1 MEEQLSRKRRVRAGH
16 RASVSRIFSQV
27 YENMEGSD
35 DPERKLSKSR
45 QQDKALKEKLQVL
58 RTLDSEIL
66 ELTVADDDV
75 VEEIQ
80 KADEYAERL
89 QLALIDLERVL
100 KESKGRPSSPGV
112 RQPENRPLSPGV
124 RQPEN
129 RPLSPGVHQPENRP
143 SSPGGRQSESHQ
155 SGMFGQEQVIAN
167 GSEQT
172 SCSAIRGTSAE
183 FKAEPWAEVAGYS
196 QVNRE
201 MIASPTNLSIEA
213 CESQSNYGHNTR
225 PRIKLPKL
233 TLRNSMGT

>member
-16 RASVSRIFSQV
+16 RALVSRIISQV

-35 DPERKLSKSR
+35 DPERKLSKAR
-45 QQDKALKEKLQVL
+45 QQDNALKEKLQVL
-58 RTLDSEIL
+58 RTLDSEIR

-100 KESKGRPSSPGV
+100 KESKSRPSSPGV
-112 RQPENRPLSPGV
+112 R
-124 RQPEN
+124 
-129 RPLSPGVHQPENRP
+129 QPENRP
-143 SSPGGRQSESHQ
+143 SSPGGRQSESRQ

-172 SCSAIRGTSAE
+172 SRSAIRGTSTRSE

-213 CESQSNYGHNTR
+213 CESQTTMDTTLDQESNYQ
-225 PRIKLPKL
+225 
-233 TLRNSMGT
+233 S